1 MLKIGKYNVRI
12 VSKGERYGRED
23 CLTHDDDRPMV
34 EFYDRR
40 SASDDYERYSE
51 DDWQSRGYFVSRY
64 YVGTLLGTDGFYK
77 GVPTGGL
84 CLDGG
89 NRDEWSVSADEMA
102 MIRVYLKA
110 QTWKGQAA

>member
-1 MLKIGKYNVRI
+1 MLKLEKFNVRI
-12 VSKGERYGRED
+12 VNKGDRYGRAD

-34 EFYDRR
+34 EFYDH
-40 SASDDYERYSE
+40 RYTHG
-51 DDWQSRGYFVSRY
+51 DWADRGQFVSRY